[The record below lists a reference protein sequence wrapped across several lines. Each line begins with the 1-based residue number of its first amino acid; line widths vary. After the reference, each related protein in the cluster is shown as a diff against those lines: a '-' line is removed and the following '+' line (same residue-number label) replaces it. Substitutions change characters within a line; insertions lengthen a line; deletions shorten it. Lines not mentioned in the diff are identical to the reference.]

1 MEKTSDNLLII
12 FYRNPEKGKVKTR
25 LAATLGDDRALL
37 VYLELARQTR
47 TVTVLL
53 DFDKAVYYSNKID
66 ESDLWTK
73 KDYGK
78 FLQRGSDLG
87 ERMRN
92 AFEEGFARGYKSIC
106 TIGTDCYELSSSE
119 IREAFQYLKDHDVVI
134 GPAADG
140 GYYLLG
146 MNKLHPQLFEKKQWS
161 TKTVSDDTIKDI
173 EAAGLTFLELITL
186 RDVDTEEDLPEDLQ

>member
-25 LAATLGDDRALL
+25 LAATLGDDKALL

-53 DFDKAVYYSNKID
+53 DCDKAVYYSSKI
-66 ESDLWTK
+66 EEGDLWTR
-73 KDYGK
+73 DYGK
-78 FLQRGSDLG
+78 FLQRGADLG
-87 ERMRN
+87 IRMRN

-106 TIGTDCYELSSSE
+106 TIGTDCYELTSRE
-119 IREAFQYLKDHDVVI
+119 IREAFQYLKDCDVVI

-140 GYYLLG
+140 GYFLLG
-146 MNKLHPQLFEKKQWS
+146 MNKLYPQLFEKKKWS
-161 TKTVSDDTIKDI
+161 TETVFDDTIRDI
-173 EAAGLTFLELITL
+173 EAAGLTFLELKTL
-186 RDVDTEEDLPEDLQ
+186 SDVDTEEDLPEDLK